1 MKRRTLLQ
9 APVLAAAAVLSG
21 GVALPAQA
29 ASGWRLQ
36 TRPVHEGLGSPVG
49 MGYDSAGQLYVAN
62 WSAGTVL
69 RFSAK
74 GERTVFASDLNTPS
88 GLAVGPTGDI
98 FVASYNES
106 VV

>member
-21 GVALPAQA
+21 GVALSAQA

-49 MGYDSAGQLYVAN
+49 MGYDPAGQLYVAN